1 MRRPLARGKDNVE
14 RSDRRKVA
22 RLDQNAAIMSAGSV
36 ARAERGEISA
46 VLARSDGV
54 GKFSEGCQELP
65 RIGVYAELVVAAA
78 KVLPERVPA
87 PIT

>member
-1 MRRPLARGKDNVE
+1 
-14 RSDRRKVA
+14 
-22 RLDQNAAIMSAGSV
+22 
-36 ARAERGEISA
+36 
-46 VLARSDGV
+46 V

>member
-1 MRRPLARGKDNVE
+1 M
-14 RSDRRKVA
+14 VA

-54 GKFSEGCQELP
+54 GKFREGCQELP

-78 KVLPERVPA
+78 KFYPDACPR
-87 PIT
+87 